1 MKIRT
6 VTEKESSWAE
16 IKKAALA
23 GTLGECLKS
32 KDIIPIT
39 LKDGRGLEL
48 EVGRDEIGK
57 TYFIF
62 HDIPERHC
70 MNRDWTNSG
79 GWEASE
85 ARRYANGEFFD
96 LLPDDL
102 REVIEETTVV
112 QIWDGRRHETKDKLF
127 CLSETQVFGK
137 DGWYNGEQDP
147 EDTQID
153 IFKDRRGRIK
163 NYNGSASNWWL
174 RSAYNAYSFSCVY
187 SNGGENSNSAYYS
200 YGLVLGFTI

>member
-1 MKIRT
+1 MKIKT
-6 VTEKESSWAE
+6 TMEKDSSWAE
-16 IKKAALA
+16 LKKMALA
-23 GTLGECLKS
+23 GKLGECLKS
-32 KDIIPIT
+32 KDIIPVT
-39 LKDGRGLEL
+39 LKDGRVLEL
-48 EVGRDEIGK
+48 EVGRDEKGK

-62 HDIPERHC
+62 RDILERHC
-70 MNRDWTNSG
+70 MNRSWTNSG

-85 ARRYANGEFFD
+85 ARRYANGELLE

-102 REVIEETTVV
+102 LEVIEETTVV

-137 DGWYNGEQDP
+137 DGWYEGEQDP

-163 NYNGSASNWWL
+163 NYNGSANNWWL
-174 RSAYNAYSFSCVY
+174 RSAYNANSFSMV
-187 SNGGENSNSAYYS
+187 SNNGSENYYYANSA